1 MKFPAPVT
9 VQWLAGLIDAEV
21 VGDAAALATGI
32 NEIHKVE
39 KGDVVFVDHPKYY
52 NTCLHSAATHIII
65 NTKDVQLPEGKTL
78 LVTAQ
83 PFEAYLTIINHFRPF
98 TPATKPISDSAVI
111 GEGTVIMPNVFIGKE
126 VKVGNNCVIHAN
138 VTINDYTEI
147 GNNVVIQAGT
157 VIGSDAFYYNTKKN
171 REIWYKRMQS
181 CGNVIIE
188 DDVEIGAGC
197 TIDRGVTASTRI
209 GKGTKMDNMV
219 HIGHDSNIGKNCLF
233 AAQVGIAG
241 AVEIEDG
248 VVLWGQ
254 VGVSKT
260 LTIGANAVVYAQSGV
275 PASLEGNKVYFGSP
289 AEDAKAKMKELV
301 WVKRIPEMWEKLKKI
316 SEAPNP

>member
-9 VQWLAGLIDAEV
+9 VQWLAGLIDAEI
-21 VGDAAALATGI
+21 VGDASAQATGI

-52 NTCLHSAATHIII
+52 DTCLHSAATHIII

-83 PFEAYLTIINHFRPF
+83 PFEAYLTIVDHFRPF

-111 GEGTVIMPNVFIGKE
+111 GEGTVVMPNVFIGKD
-126 VKVGNNCVIHAN
+126 VKIGNNCVIHAN

-157 VIGSDAFYYNTKKN
+157 VIGSDAFYYNTKKD
-171 REIWYKRMQS
+171 REVWYKRMQS
-181 CGNVIIE
+181 CGNVVIE
-188 DDVEIGAGC
+188 DDVEIGASC

-209 GKGTKMDNMV
+209 GAGTKIDNLV
-219 HIGHDSNIGKNCLF
+219 HIGHDTNVGKNCLF
-233 AAQVGIAG
+233 AGQVGIAG
-241 AVEIEDG
+241 ATNIEDG
-248 VVLWGQ
+248 VTLWGQ

-260 LTIGANAVVYAQSGV
+260 LTIGANAIVYAQSGV
-275 PASLEGNKVYFGSP
+275 PYSLEGNKIYFGSP
-289 AEDAKAKMKELV
+289 AEDAQTKKKEFV
-301 WVKRIPEMWEKLKKI
+301 WVKRIPELWKKVM
-316 SEAPNP
+316 NDK